1 MSGSCPFCEI
11 EETLVVAQN
20 SAALAFR
27 DAFPIAEGHTLVIP
41 REHVASIFDLSAS
54 GQASLWQLVA
64 KVRSAL
70 AEQLSP
76 AGFNIGVN
84 DGEAA
89 GQTVPHAHLHII
101 PRYQD
106 DVPDPRGGVRWIIPE
121 KAVYWEDPS

>member
-1 MSGSCPFCEI
+1 MSGSCPFCNI
-11 EETLVVAQN
+11 EESFVVSQN
-20 SAALAFR
+20 SAAIAFR

-54 GQASLWQLVA
+54 DQASLWQLVA

-121 KAVYWEDPS
+121 KAVYWENPS